1 MQIAKKEVCFW
12 EDADILSNIEELCK
26 GHSYPPRI
34 TLRVTSGDY
43 VREGLFLPVSFT
55 GINGLF
61 DSVNNNFQLELT
73 MPQTECKTNMQS

>member
-1 MQIAKKEVCFW
+1 MAFQANSIQSRIFCLGGGGTFV
-12 EDADILSNIEELCK
+12 
-26 GHSYPPRI
+26 PPRI